1 MGITAFQ
8 NNAVAAE
15 LGVLGKVVTVLDA
28 AVGIGSQKVFFI
40 NFCIIRGV
48 DMDRVLS
55 SCIGRNILKLVARL
69 TMPELTEHL
78 LLRLI
83 DRSVS
88 DAECFCVTEGAVI
101 TDVGVDA
108 AKAEECLPLV

>member
-1 MGITAFQ
+1 M
-8 NNAVAAE
+8 
-15 LGVLGKVVTVLDA
+15 
-28 AVGIGSQKVFFI
+28 
-40 NFCIIRGV
+40 
-48 DMDRVLS
+48 
-55 SCIGRNILKLVARL
+55 
-69 TMPELTEHL
+69 TMPEFTEHL